1 MIFDSGSP
9 IGIFDSGIGGLS
21 VLRHIHALLPEEN
34 LLYISDAA
42 YVPYGEKSEQEI
54 TARCM
59 LIAQHLFARGVKA
72 LVVACNTATAAS
84 IQKLR
89 AAYPEHIIIGLE
101 PGLKP
106 AAACSNNHVVG
117 VLATQRTLQSE
128 KYQRLRD
135 QLIQE
140 TQTRFVAQAC
150 IGLVNLIEQTDMDAD
165 ELQQL
170 LRGYL
175 QVIADAGADT
185 LVLGC
190 THYPFVRE
198 NIENVYASLRPGLA
212 AATIIDTGIAVAQH
226 LQRLLIQEQLQ
237 SQRTAEDPAQS
248 GSIAAYTT
256 GDVTHLRSMLD
267 KLLQLNNCPASALP
281 LPG

>member
-1 MIFDSGSP
+1 MILDSGSP

-21 VLRHIHALLPEEN
+21 VLRHIHALLPAEN

-59 LIAQHLFARGVKA
+59 LIAQHLFAQGVKA

-89 AAYPEHIIIGLE
+89 AAYPEQIIIGME

-150 IGLVNLIEQTDMDAD
+150 VGLVNLIEQTEMDAT
-165 ELQQL
+165 ELEQL
-170 LRGYL
+170 LHAYL
-175 QVIADAGADT
+175 QVMANAGADT

-198 NIENVYASLRPGLA
+198 SIESVYARLRPGLA

-226 LQRLLIQEQLQ
+226 LQRLLIQNQLQ
-237 SQRTAEDPAQS
+237 NLHIIEDTTHSA
-248 GSIAAYTT
+248 SIAAYTT
-256 GDVTHLRSMLD
+256 GDVTHLRSMLN
-267 KLLQLNNCPASALP
+267 KLLQLDNCPASP
-281 LPG
+281 LQLAG